1 MYQIYFR
8 DELIKE
14 FESREEAYEH
24 YRMIERKH
32 PDMFRE
38 CKIVDTE
45 EWAWQDSGIE
55 QGFS

>member
-8 DELIKE
+8 EELIKE

-24 YRMIERKH
+24 FRMIERKH
-32 PDMFRE
+32 PDMFKE

-55 QGFS
+55 QGL